1 MPLQPDETTQAE
13 TPQVAQAEA
22 PLGIERG
29 LLKRYTQARRDEY
42 EVITHLLD
50 TLKRIDNLPP
60 DQLEQMRDALFHTDL
75 PFLLALVGPF
85 SAGKSSVINAL
96 LGERILEVGPVP
108 TTDHIHI
115 LRHGEQSN
123 QSRNGDVTTVFHPH
137 PILESLSF
145 VDTPG
150 LESVFVQHDTVT
162 RQFLHRADMVL
173 LVMVATQVMSASNLD
188 FLKQLKTYGK
198 RTIILVNQVD
208 VLNEAD
214 RERVHEFV
222 SEQSTLHLKTEP
234 TIWMASA
241 KQALEAQAESP
252 RDEILYDASGFAE
265 IEEYL
270 RETLNDRT
278 RIRQKLET
286 PMLIAGNVHQ
296 KALELVNADQN
307 ALTEHQK
314 AASNIQAQIDE
325 AMRDQ
330 RRRARKGLNDISA
343 LWDQATDKGEE
354 AIGDLFQFSRA
365 FGQIFAGWAE
375 LTGLAI
381 LLRRFGRRTR
391 AQAAFDKHEVERPL
405 DKIPAAVDKLSADLE
420 GRDLQDLDDLVN
432 YTRQQIVQLP
442 DNLKSKVIG
451 TVQSPMSYD
460 RSFLR
465 QNRGEM
471 TDILSEARRFETEK
485 IDRQLRTMLIVL
497 AIWEIIVLAITVLV
511 GVTAAN
517 EFDAPAILAYIGAA
531 LIAGLLGMALLPLR
545 GWLLK
550 QAYAKRMDSLQQRYM
565 RLVEEGA
572 ESVADYGGQLRRDTT
587 APFTRL
593 IESRTEYVTSLQKDL
608 DEAHQGILRIQRGL
622 GAF

>member
-1 MPLQPDETTQAE
+1 MQPENSPHIETTQ
-13 TPQVAQAEA
+13 TNQSTRDVS
-22 PLGIERG
+22 LGIERG
-29 LLKRYTQARRDEY
+29 LLKRYTQVRRDEH
-42 EVITHLLD
+42 EVITQLLD
-50 TLKRIDNLPP
+50 TLKKIDNLAV
-60 DQLEQMRDALFHTDL
+60 EQIERVRDALFHTDL

-96 LGERILEVGPVP
+96 LGQRVLEVGPVP

-115 LRHGEQSN
+115 LRYGEQAS
-123 QSRNGDVTTVFHPH
+123 QSRTGETTTVFYPH

-162 RQFLHRADMVL
+162 RRFLHRADMVL

-188 FLKQLKTYGK
+188 FLKQLKEYGK
-198 RTIILVNQVD
+198 RTIIVVNQVD
-208 VLNEAD
+208 VLDDDD
-214 RERVHEFV
+214 RQRVRDFV
-222 SEQSTLHLKTEP
+222 VEQSILHLKTKP

-241 KQALEAQAESP
+241 KQAMEAQHEEP

-270 RETLNDRT
+270 RETLNDQA

-286 PMLIAGNVHQ
+286 PMQIATQAHQEARKLINNDQ
-296 KALELVNADQN
+296 TALI
-307 ALTEHQK
+307 EHQK
-314 AASNIQAQIDE
+314 AVTNIRAQVDE

-330 RRRARKGLNDISA
+330 RRRTQNSLDEIEK
-343 LWDQATDKGEE
+343 LWDQAAENGTE

-365 FGQIFAGWAE
+365 FGQIFAGIGE
-375 LTGLAI
+375 LTGVAI
-381 LLRRFGRRTR
+381 LLRRFGCRTR

-405 DKIPAAVDKLSADLE
+405 TKIPESVDALGAALE

-432 YTRQQIVQLP
+432 YTRQQIDRLP
-442 DNLKSKVIG
+442 PNLKNKVIG
-451 TVQSPMSYD
+451 VVQSPMSYD

-471 TDILSEARRFETEK
+471 ADILSEARRFETDK
-485 IDRQLRTMLIVL
+485 IDRQLRTMLVVLAVWELIVL
-497 AIWEIIVLAITVLV
+497 SITILV
-511 GVTAAN
+511 GVTSAN
-517 EFDAPAILAYIGAA
+517 EFDAPAILAYLGAA

-545 GWLLK
+545 GWLL
-550 QAYAKRMDSLQQRYM
+550 QRAYDKRMASLQQRYT

-572 ESVADYGGQLRRDTT
+572 ESVIRYGAQLRRDTA

-593 IESRTEYVTSLQKDL
+593 IESRTEYVTSLQNELEDA
-608 DEAHQGILRIQRGL
+608 E
-622 GAF
+622 